1 MNSIDR
7 SLAGIDTETW
17 QPVASSSRPAN
28 NYVPEVKPPAP
39 LRVPDGWN
47 GVATVD
53 LQPVDVS
60 GVMESANDST
70 RDSTSAVDRA
80 WGYNI
85 RLIPALLVSLL
96 LATLGTVAFVLAMR
110 WTSTPTDALTN
121 TFVFLL
127 CIGVTFLLFAVTVNR
142 SDYAHSRA
150 GVERHRISTAAE
162 LRKSEIAAM
171 LELRREALGHT
182 LALLETQEE
191 RRQLNESRN

>member
-1 MNSIDR
+1 MSDIL
-7 SLAGIDTETW
+7 SGINTNTW
-17 QPVASSSRPAN
+17 QPEPPVASSSRPQH
-28 NYVPEVKPPAP
+28 NYVPEVRRPEPM
-39 LRVPDGWN
+39 RVPDGWN
-47 GVATVD
+47 GVAAVD

-60 GVMESANDST
+60 GVMEGANDAT
-70 RDSTSAVDRA
+70 RDSVSAVDRA
-80 WGYNI
+80 LGYNI

-110 WTSTPTDALTN
+110 WTATPTDALTN
-121 TFVFLL
+121 MFVFLL

-162 LRKSEIAAM
+162 LRKEEIAAM

-182 LALLETQEE
+182 LALLDAQE
-191 RRQLNESRN
+191 RRQISDAHSE